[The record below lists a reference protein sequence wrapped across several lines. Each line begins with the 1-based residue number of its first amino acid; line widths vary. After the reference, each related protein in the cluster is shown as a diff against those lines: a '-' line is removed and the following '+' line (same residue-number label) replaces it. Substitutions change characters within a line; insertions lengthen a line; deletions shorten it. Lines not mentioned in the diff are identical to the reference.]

1 MNKFFKLI
9 FVLCAICGFTQAQA
23 QPARPKLVVG
33 LVVDQMRWDYLC
45 RYQDRYCEGGF
56 KRLLNEGFS
65 YENCRIPYIP
75 SVTAI
80 GHTSIYTGSVPSIH
94 GIAGNN
100 FMKDGKKTYCTE
112 DNTVKPVGSNGKAG
126 MESPRNM
133 WCTTIGD
140 ELRIAT
146 NDRSKVIGV
155 AIKDRAAILPAGHHA
170 NGAYWFDPEAGKF
183 ITSSFYMDKLPAWVN
198 NFNKQNFL
206 RGGYFVHQFGYQSA
220 TSSSFKVS
228 MEEPETHS
236 AFGVGGRLVGL
247 MYEHSDDKFMGTGS
261 AYTDAQ
267 SFKKQTNQTGY
278 QGTGFLTRL
287 VYHPLIEKGNLFHV
301 GIGLNYELAAENRSN
316 MEFKAPYPVRV
327 AGINAIGAK
336 ITDAKSDFKFS
347 GELMA
352 AKGHVGIEGKYIFMN
367 VDRKGDAKSYNAWG
381 AYGNLRFLLNNEY
394 EYVKN
399 DAGIATPAPKSWE
412 LVAAY
417 NYTDMNDAKAGF
429 HGGKLSDW
437 ALTMNYYINKYM
449 IWRVSGHIVRA
460 GESDYS
466 GFNKNTFRVIET
478 RLQFKF

>member
-1 MNKFFKLI
+1 MAAAL
-9 FVLCAICGFTQAQA
+9 VMGFAAAANAQEN
-23 QPARPKLVVG
+23 KLVVKPSG
-33 LVVDQMRWDYLC
+33 RILMDAAFLNSSNKTVDEQCVDGVNVPDIRIGMKVSYGKW
-45 RYQDRYCEGGF
+45 EG
-56 KRLLNEGFS
+56 K
-65 YENCRIPYIP
+65 
-75 SVTAI
+75 ADI
-80 GHTSIYTGSVPSIH
+80 GYARGSVSP
-94 GIAGNN
+94 
-100 FMKDGKKTYCTE
+100 KD
-112 DNTVKPVGSNGKAG
+112 
-126 MESPRNM
+126 
-133 WCTTIGD
+133 I
-140 ELRIAT
+140 
-146 NDRSKVIGV
+146 
-155 AIKDRAAILPAGHHA
+155 
-170 NGAYWFDPEAGKF
+170 F
-183 ITSSFYMDKLPAWVN
+183 IQY
-198 NFNKQNFL
+198 NFNKENFL
-206 RGGYFVHQFGYQSA
+206 RGGYFVHQFGYQSS

-261 AYTDAQ
+261 VYTDAQ

-278 QGTGFLTRL
+278 QGTGLLTRL

-336 ITDAKSDFKFS
+336 ITDAKNDFKFS

-352 AKGHVGIEGKYIFMN
+352 AKGHVGIEGQYIFMN

-478 RLQFKF
+478 RIQFKF

>member
-1 MNKFFKLI
+1 MKKYIMAAAL
-9 FVLCAICGFTQAQA
+9 VMGFAAAANAQEN
-23 QPARPKLVVG
+23 KLVVKPSG
-33 LVVDQMRWDYLC
+33 RILMDAAFLNSSNKAVDEQCVDGVNVPDIRIGMKVSYGKW
-45 RYQDRYCEGGF
+45 EG
-56 KRLLNEGFS
+56 K
-65 YENCRIPYIP
+65 
-75 SVTAI
+75 ADI
-80 GHTSIYTGSVPSIH
+80 GYARGSVSP
-94 GIAGNN
+94 
-100 FMKDGKKTYCTE
+100 KD
-112 DNTVKPVGSNGKAG
+112 
-126 MESPRNM
+126 
-133 WCTTIGD
+133 I
-140 ELRIAT
+140 
-146 NDRSKVIGV
+146 
-155 AIKDRAAILPAGHHA
+155 
-170 NGAYWFDPEAGKF
+170 F
-183 ITSSFYMDKLPAWVN
+183 IQY

-247 MYEHSDDKFMGTGS
+247 MYEHSDNKFMGTGS
-261 AYTDAQ
+261 IYTDAQ

-352 AKGHVGIEGKYIFMN
+352 AKGHVGIEGQYIFMN

>member
-1 MNKFFKLI
+1 MAVAL
-9 FVLCAICGFTQAQA
+9 VMGFAAAANAQEN
-23 QPARPKLVVG
+23 KLVVKPSG
-33 LVVDQMRWDYLC
+33 RILMDAAFLNSSNKAVDEQCVDGVNVPDIRIGMKVSYGKW
-45 RYQDRYCEGGF
+45 EG
-56 KRLLNEGFS
+56 K
-65 YENCRIPYIP
+65 
-75 SVTAI
+75 ADI
-80 GHTSIYTGSVPSIH
+80 GYARGSVSP
-94 GIAGNN
+94 
-100 FMKDGKKTYCTE
+100 KD
-112 DNTVKPVGSNGKAG
+112 
-126 MESPRNM
+126 
-133 WCTTIGD
+133 I
-140 ELRIAT
+140 
-146 NDRSKVIGV
+146 
-155 AIKDRAAILPAGHHA
+155 
-170 NGAYWFDPEAGKF
+170 F
-183 ITSSFYMDKLPAWVN
+183 IQY

-247 MYEHSDDKFMGTGS
+247 MYEHSDNKFMGTGS
-261 AYTDAQ
+261 IYTDAQ
-267 SFKKQTNQTGY
+267 SFKKQTNHTGY
-278 QGTGFLTRL
+278 QGSGFLTRL

-336 ITDAKSDFKFS
+336 ITDAKNDFKFS
-347 GELMA
+347 GEVMA
-352 AKGHVGIEGKYIFMN
+352 AKGHVGIEGQYIFMN

>member
-1 MNKFFKLI
+1 MAAAL
-9 FVLCAICGFTQAQA
+9 VMGFAAAANAQEN
-23 QPARPKLVVG
+23 KLVVKPSG
-33 LVVDQMRWDYLC
+33 RILMDAAFLNSSNKAVDEQCVDGVNIPDVRIGMKVSYGKW
-45 RYQDRYCEGGF
+45 EG
-56 KRLLNEGFS
+56 K
-65 YENCRIPYIP
+65 
-75 SVTAI
+75 ADI
-80 GHTSIYTGSVPSIH
+80 GYARGSVSP
-94 GIAGNN
+94 
-100 FMKDGKKTYCTE
+100 KD
-112 DNTVKPVGSNGKAG
+112 
-126 MESPRNM
+126 
-133 WCTTIGD
+133 I
-140 ELRIAT
+140 
-146 NDRSKVIGV
+146 
-155 AIKDRAAILPAGHHA
+155 
-170 NGAYWFDPEAGKF
+170 F
-183 ITSSFYMDKLPAWVN
+183 IQY
-198 NFNKQNFL
+198 NFNKENFL

-247 MYEHSDDKFMGTGS
+247 MYEHSDNKFMGTGS
-261 AYTDAQ
+261 IYTDAQ

-336 ITDAKSDFKFS
+336 ITDAKNDFKFS

-352 AKGHVGIEGKYIFMN
+352 AKGHVGIEGQYIFMN

>member
-1 MNKFFKLI
+1 MAAAL
-9 FVLCAICGFTQAQA
+9 VMGFAAAANAQEN
-23 QPARPKLVVG
+23 KLVVKPSG
-33 LVVDQMRWDYLC
+33 RILMDAAFLNSSNKTVDEQCVDGVNVPDIRIGMKVSYGKW
-45 RYQDRYCEGGF
+45 EG
-56 KRLLNEGFS
+56 K
-65 YENCRIPYIP
+65 
-75 SVTAI
+75 ADI
-80 GHTSIYTGSVPSIH
+80 GYARGSVSP
-94 GIAGNN
+94 
-100 FMKDGKKTYCTE
+100 KD
-112 DNTVKPVGSNGKAG
+112 
-126 MESPRNM
+126 
-133 WCTTIGD
+133 I
-140 ELRIAT
+140 
-146 NDRSKVIGV
+146 
-155 AIKDRAAILPAGHHA
+155 
-170 NGAYWFDPEAGKF
+170 F
-183 ITSSFYMDKLPAWVN
+183 IQY

-261 AYTDAQ
+261 VYTDVQ

-336 ITDAKSDFKFS
+336 ITDAKNDFKFS

-352 AKGHVGIEGKYIFMN
+352 AKGHVGIEGQYIFMN

-394 EYVKN
+394 EYVKD

>member
-1 MNKFFKLI
+1 MKKYIMAAAL
-9 FVLCAICGFTQAQA
+9 VMGFAAAANAQEN
-23 QPARPKLVVG
+23 KLVVKPSG
-33 LVVDQMRWDYLC
+33 RILMDAAFLNSSNKAVDEQCVDGVNVPDIRIGMKVSYGKW
-45 RYQDRYCEGGF
+45 EG
-56 KRLLNEGFS
+56 K
-65 YENCRIPYIP
+65 
-75 SVTAI
+75 ADI
-80 GHTSIYTGSVPSIH
+80 GYARGSVSP
-94 GIAGNN
+94 
-100 FMKDGKKTYCTE
+100 KD
-112 DNTVKPVGSNGKAG
+112 
-126 MESPRNM
+126 
-133 WCTTIGD
+133 I
-140 ELRIAT
+140 
-146 NDRSKVIGV
+146 
-155 AIKDRAAILPAGHHA
+155 
-170 NGAYWFDPEAGKF
+170 F
-183 ITSSFYMDKLPAWVN
+183 IQY

-261 AYTDAQ
+261 VYTDAQ

-278 QGTGFLTRL
+278 QGTGLLTRL
-287 VYHPLIEKGNLFHV
+287 VYHPFIEKGNLFHV

-336 ITDAKSDFKFS
+336 ITDAKNDFKFS
-347 GELMA
+347 GEVMA
-352 AKGHVGIEGKYIFMN
+352 AKGHVGIEGQYIFMN

>member
-1 MNKFFKLI
+1 MAAAL
-9 FVLCAICGFTQAQA
+9 VMGFAAAANAQEN
-23 QPARPKLVVG
+23 KLVVKPSG
-33 LVVDQMRWDYLC
+33 RILMDAAFLNSSNKTVDEQCVDGVNVPDIRIGMKVSYGKW
-45 RYQDRYCEGGF
+45 EG
-56 KRLLNEGFS
+56 K
-65 YENCRIPYIP
+65 
-75 SVTAI
+75 ADI
-80 GHTSIYTGSVPSIH
+80 GYARGSVSP
-94 GIAGNN
+94 
-100 FMKDGKKTYCTE
+100 KD
-112 DNTVKPVGSNGKAG
+112 
-126 MESPRNM
+126 
-133 WCTTIGD
+133 I
-140 ELRIAT
+140 
-146 NDRSKVIGV
+146 
-155 AIKDRAAILPAGHHA
+155 
-170 NGAYWFDPEAGKF
+170 F
-183 ITSSFYMDKLPAWVN
+183 IQY

-261 AYTDAQ
+261 IYTDAQ
-267 SFKKQTNQTGY
+267 SFKKQTNHTGY
-278 QGTGFLTRL
+278 QGSGFLTRL

-352 AKGHVGIEGKYIFMN
+352 AKGHVGIEGQYIFMN

>member
-1 MNKFFKLI
+1 MAAAL
-9 FVLCAICGFTQAQA
+9 VMGFAAAANAQEN
-23 QPARPKLVVG
+23 KLVVKPSG
-33 LVVDQMRWDYLC
+33 RILMDAAFLSSSNKAVDEQCVDGVNVPDIRIGMKVSYGKW
-45 RYQDRYCEGGF
+45 EG
-56 KRLLNEGFS
+56 K
-65 YENCRIPYIP
+65 
-75 SVTAI
+75 ADI
-80 GHTSIYTGSVPSIH
+80 GYARGSVSP
-94 GIAGNN
+94 
-100 FMKDGKKTYCTE
+100 KD
-112 DNTVKPVGSNGKAG
+112 
-126 MESPRNM
+126 
-133 WCTTIGD
+133 I
-140 ELRIAT
+140 
-146 NDRSKVIGV
+146 
-155 AIKDRAAILPAGHHA
+155 
-170 NGAYWFDPEAGKF
+170 F
-183 ITSSFYMDKLPAWVN
+183 IQY

-247 MYEHSDDKFMGTGS
+247 MYEHSDNKFMGTGS
-261 AYTDAQ
+261 IYTDAQ
-267 SFKKQTNQTGY
+267 SFKKQTNHTGY
-278 QGTGFLTRL
+278 QGTGLLTRL
-287 VYHPLIEKGNLFHV
+287 VYHPFIEKGNLFHV

-352 AKGHVGIEGKYIFMN
+352 AKGHVGIEGQYIFMN

>member
-1 MNKFFKLI
+1 MAAAL
-9 FVLCAICGFTQAQA
+9 VMGFAAAANAQEN
-23 QPARPKLVVG
+23 KLVVKPSG
-33 LVVDQMRWDYLC
+33 RILMDAAFLSSSNKAVDEQCVDGVNVPDIRIGMKVSYGKW
-45 RYQDRYCEGGF
+45 EG
-56 KRLLNEGFS
+56 K
-65 YENCRIPYIP
+65 
-75 SVTAI
+75 ADI
-80 GHTSIYTGSVPSIH
+80 GYARGSVSP
-94 GIAGNN
+94 
-100 FMKDGKKTYCTE
+100 KD
-112 DNTVKPVGSNGKAG
+112 
-126 MESPRNM
+126 
-133 WCTTIGD
+133 I
-140 ELRIAT
+140 
-146 NDRSKVIGV
+146 
-155 AIKDRAAILPAGHHA
+155 
-170 NGAYWFDPEAGKF
+170 F
-183 ITSSFYMDKLPAWVN
+183 IQY
-198 NFNKQNFL
+198 NFNKENFL

-247 MYEHSDDKFMGTGS
+247 MYEHSDNKFMGTGS
-261 AYTDAQ
+261 VYTDAQ
-267 SFKKQTNQTGY
+267 SFKKQTNHTGY
-278 QGTGFLTRL
+278 QGSGFLTRL

-336 ITDAKSDFKFS
+336 ITDAKNDFKFS

-352 AKGHVGIEGKYIFMN
+352 AKGHVGIEGQYIFMN

-478 RLQFKF
+478 RIQFKF

>member
-1 MNKFFKLI
+1 MKKYIMAAAL
-9 FVLCAICGFTQAQA
+9 VMGFAAAANAQEN
-23 QPARPKLVVG
+23 KLVVKPSG
-33 LVVDQMRWDYLC
+33 RILMDAAFLNSSNKAVDEQCVDGVNVPDIRIGMKVSYGKW
-45 RYQDRYCEGGF
+45 EG
-56 KRLLNEGFS
+56 K
-65 YENCRIPYIP
+65 
-75 SVTAI
+75 ADI
-80 GHTSIYTGSVPSIH
+80 GYARGSVSP
-94 GIAGNN
+94 
-100 FMKDGKKTYCTE
+100 KD
-112 DNTVKPVGSNGKAG
+112 
-126 MESPRNM
+126 
-133 WCTTIGD
+133 I
-140 ELRIAT
+140 
-146 NDRSKVIGV
+146 
-155 AIKDRAAILPAGHHA
+155 
-170 NGAYWFDPEAGKF
+170 F
-183 ITSSFYMDKLPAWVN
+183 IQY

-247 MYEHSDDKFMGTGS
+247 MYEHSDNKFMGTGS
-261 AYTDAQ
+261 VYTDAQ
-267 SFKKQTNQTGY
+267 SFKKQTNHTGY

-336 ITDAKSDFKFS
+336 ITDAKNDFKFS

-352 AKGHVGIEGKYIFMN
+352 AKGHVGIEGQYIFMN

>member
-1 MNKFFKLI
+1 MAAAL
-9 FVLCAICGFTQAQA
+9 VMGFAAAANAQEN
-23 QPARPKLVVG
+23 KLVVKPSG
-33 LVVDQMRWDYLC
+33 RILMDAAFLNSSNKTVDEQCVDGVNVPDIRIGMKVSYGKW
-45 RYQDRYCEGGF
+45 EG
-56 KRLLNEGFS
+56 K
-65 YENCRIPYIP
+65 
-75 SVTAI
+75 ADI
-80 GHTSIYTGSVPSIH
+80 GYARGSVSP
-94 GIAGNN
+94 
-100 FMKDGKKTYCTE
+100 KD
-112 DNTVKPVGSNGKAG
+112 
-126 MESPRNM
+126 
-133 WCTTIGD
+133 I
-140 ELRIAT
+140 
-146 NDRSKVIGV
+146 
-155 AIKDRAAILPAGHHA
+155 
-170 NGAYWFDPEAGKF
+170 F
-183 ITSSFYMDKLPAWVN
+183 IQY
-198 NFNKQNFL
+198 NFNKENFL

-247 MYEHSDDKFMGTGS
+247 MYEHSDNKFMGTGS
-261 AYTDAQ
+261 VYTDAQ
-267 SFKKQTNQTGY
+267 SFKNQTNHTGY
-278 QGTGFLTRL
+278 QGSGFLTRL

-336 ITDAKSDFKFS
+336 ITDAKNDFKFS
-347 GELMA
+347 GEVMA
-352 AKGHVGIEGKYIFMN
+352 AKGHVGIEGQYIFMN

-478 RLQFKF
+478 RIQFKF

>member
-1 MNKFFKLI
+1 MAAAL
-9 FVLCAICGFTQAQA
+9 VMGFAAAANAQEN
-23 QPARPKLVVG
+23 KLVVKPSG
-33 LVVDQMRWDYLC
+33 RILMDAAFLNSSNKTVDEQCVDGVNVPDIRIGMKVSYGKW
-45 RYQDRYCEGGF
+45 EG
-56 KRLLNEGFS
+56 K
-65 YENCRIPYIP
+65 
-75 SVTAI
+75 ADI
-80 GHTSIYTGSVPSIH
+80 GYARGSVSP
-94 GIAGNN
+94 
-100 FMKDGKKTYCTE
+100 KD
-112 DNTVKPVGSNGKAG
+112 
-126 MESPRNM
+126 
-133 WCTTIGD
+133 I
-140 ELRIAT
+140 
-146 NDRSKVIGV
+146 
-155 AIKDRAAILPAGHHA
+155 
-170 NGAYWFDPEAGKF
+170 F
-183 ITSSFYMDKLPAWVN
+183 IQY

-261 AYTDAQ
+261 IYTDAQ
-267 SFKKQTNQTGY
+267 SFKKQTNHTGY

-352 AKGHVGIEGKYIFMN
+352 AKGHVGIEGQYIFMN

-478 RLQFKF
+478 RIQFKF

>member
-1 MNKFFKLI
+1 MAVAL
-9 FVLCAICGFTQAQA
+9 VMGFAAAANAQEN
-23 QPARPKLVVG
+23 KLVVKPSG
-33 LVVDQMRWDYLC
+33 RILMDAAFLNSSNKTVDEQCVDGVNVPDIRIGMKVSYGKW
-45 RYQDRYCEGGF
+45 EG
-56 KRLLNEGFS
+56 K
-65 YENCRIPYIP
+65 
-75 SVTAI
+75 ADI
-80 GHTSIYTGSVPSIH
+80 GYARGSVSP
-94 GIAGNN
+94 
-100 FMKDGKKTYCTE
+100 KD
-112 DNTVKPVGSNGKAG
+112 
-126 MESPRNM
+126 
-133 WCTTIGD
+133 I
-140 ELRIAT
+140 
-146 NDRSKVIGV
+146 
-155 AIKDRAAILPAGHHA
+155 
-170 NGAYWFDPEAGKF
+170 F
-183 ITSSFYMDKLPAWVN
+183 IQY

-247 MYEHSDDKFMGTGS
+247 MYEHSDNKFMGTGS
-261 AYTDAQ
+261 IYTDAQ
-267 SFKKQTNQTGY
+267 SFKKQTNHTGY
-278 QGTGFLTRL
+278 QGTGLLTRL

-352 AKGHVGIEGKYIFMN
+352 AKGHVGIEGQYIFMN

-478 RLQFKF
+478 RIQFKF

>member
-1 MNKFFKLI
+1 MAA
-9 FVLCAICGFTQAQA
+9 VLVMGFAAAANAQEN
-23 QPARPKLVVG
+23 KLVVKPSG
-33 LVVDQMRWDYLC
+33 RILMDAAFLNSSNKAVDEQCVDGVNVPDIRIGMKVSYGKW
-45 RYQDRYCEGGF
+45 EG
-56 KRLLNEGFS
+56 K
-65 YENCRIPYIP
+65 
-75 SVTAI
+75 ADI
-80 GHTSIYTGSVPSIH
+80 GYARGSVSP
-94 GIAGNN
+94 
-100 FMKDGKKTYCTE
+100 KD
-112 DNTVKPVGSNGKAG
+112 
-126 MESPRNM
+126 
-133 WCTTIGD
+133 I
-140 ELRIAT
+140 
-146 NDRSKVIGV
+146 
-155 AIKDRAAILPAGHHA
+155 
-170 NGAYWFDPEAGKF
+170 F
-183 ITSSFYMDKLPAWVN
+183 IQY

-261 AYTDAQ
+261 VYTDAQ

-336 ITDAKSDFKFS
+336 ITDAKNDFKFS

-352 AKGHVGIEGKYIFMN
+352 AKGHVGIEGQYIFMN

>member
-1 MNKFFKLI
+1 MAAAL
-9 FVLCAICGFTQAQA
+9 VMGFAAAANAQEN
-23 QPARPKLVVG
+23 KLVVKPSG
-33 LVVDQMRWDYLC
+33 RILMDAAFLNSSNKAVDEQCVDGVNVPDIRIGMKVSYGKW
-45 RYQDRYCEGGF
+45 EG
-56 KRLLNEGFS
+56 K
-65 YENCRIPYIP
+65 
-75 SVTAI
+75 ADI
-80 GHTSIYTGSVPSIH
+80 GYARGSVSP
-94 GIAGNN
+94 
-100 FMKDGKKTYCTE
+100 KD
-112 DNTVKPVGSNGKAG
+112 
-126 MESPRNM
+126 
-133 WCTTIGD
+133 I
-140 ELRIAT
+140 
-146 NDRSKVIGV
+146 
-155 AIKDRAAILPAGHHA
+155 
-170 NGAYWFDPEAGKF
+170 F
-183 ITSSFYMDKLPAWVN
+183 IQY

-247 MYEHSDDKFMGTGS
+247 MYEHSDNKFMGTGS
-261 AYTDAQ
+261 VYTDAQ

-336 ITDAKSDFKFS
+336 ITDAKNDFKFS
-347 GELMA
+347 GEVMA
-352 AKGHVGIEGKYIFMN
+352 AKGHVGIEGQYIFMN

-478 RLQFKF
+478 RIQFKF

>member
-1 MNKFFKLI
+1 MKKYIMAAAL
-9 FVLCAICGFTQAQA
+9 VMGFAAAANAQEN
-23 QPARPKLVVG
+23 KLVVKPSG
-33 LVVDQMRWDYLC
+33 RILMDAAFLSSSNKAVDEQCVDGVNVPDIRIGMKVSYGKW
-45 RYQDRYCEGGF
+45 EG
-56 KRLLNEGFS
+56 K
-65 YENCRIPYIP
+65 
-75 SVTAI
+75 ADI
-80 GHTSIYTGSVPSIH
+80 GYARGSVSP
-94 GIAGNN
+94 
-100 FMKDGKKTYCTE
+100 KD
-112 DNTVKPVGSNGKAG
+112 
-126 MESPRNM
+126 
-133 WCTTIGD
+133 I
-140 ELRIAT
+140 
-146 NDRSKVIGV
+146 
-155 AIKDRAAILPAGHHA
+155 
-170 NGAYWFDPEAGKF
+170 F
-183 ITSSFYMDKLPAWVN
+183 IQY

-247 MYEHSDDKFMGTGS
+247 MYEHSDNKFMGTGS
-261 AYTDAQ
+261 IYTDAQ

-278 QGTGFLTRL
+278 QGTGLLTRF
-287 VYHPLIEKGNLFHV
+287 VYHPFIEKGNLFHV

-336 ITDAKSDFKFS
+336 ITDAKNDFKFS

-352 AKGHVGIEGKYIFMN
+352 AKGHVGIEGQYIFMN

-478 RLQFKF
+478 RIQFKF

>member
-1 MNKFFKLI
+1 MAAAL
-9 FVLCAICGFTQAQA
+9 VMGFAAAANAQEN
-23 QPARPKLVVG
+23 KLVVKPSG
-33 LVVDQMRWDYLC
+33 RILMDAAFLNSSNKAVDEQCVDGVNVPDIRIGMKVSYGKW
-45 RYQDRYCEGGF
+45 EG
-56 KRLLNEGFS
+56 K
-65 YENCRIPYIP
+65 
-75 SVTAI
+75 ADI
-80 GHTSIYTGSVPSIH
+80 GYARGSVSP
-94 GIAGNN
+94 
-100 FMKDGKKTYCTE
+100 KD
-112 DNTVKPVGSNGKAG
+112 
-126 MESPRNM
+126 
-133 WCTTIGD
+133 I
-140 ELRIAT
+140 
-146 NDRSKVIGV
+146 
-155 AIKDRAAILPAGHHA
+155 
-170 NGAYWFDPEAGKF
+170 F
-183 ITSSFYMDKLPAWVN
+183 IQY

-261 AYTDAQ
+261 IYTDAQ
-267 SFKKQTNQTGY
+267 SFKKQTNHTGY
-278 QGTGFLTRL
+278 QGSGFLTRL

-336 ITDAKSDFKFS
+336 ITDAKNDFKFS

-352 AKGHVGIEGKYIFMN
+352 AKGHVGIEGQYIFMN

-478 RLQFKF
+478 RIQFKF

>member
-1 MNKFFKLI
+1 MAAAL
-9 FVLCAICGFTQAQA
+9 VMGFAAAANAQEN
-23 QPARPKLVVG
+23 KLVVKPSG
-33 LVVDQMRWDYLC
+33 RILMDAAFLNSSNKAVDEQCVDGVNVPDIRIGMKVSYGKW
-45 RYQDRYCEGGF
+45 EG
-56 KRLLNEGFS
+56 K
-65 YENCRIPYIP
+65 
-75 SVTAI
+75 ADI
-80 GHTSIYTGSVPSIH
+80 GYARGSVSP
-94 GIAGNN
+94 
-100 FMKDGKKTYCTE
+100 KD
-112 DNTVKPVGSNGKAG
+112 
-126 MESPRNM
+126 
-133 WCTTIGD
+133 I
-140 ELRIAT
+140 
-146 NDRSKVIGV
+146 
-155 AIKDRAAILPAGHHA
+155 
-170 NGAYWFDPEAGKF
+170 F
-183 ITSSFYMDKLPAWVN
+183 IQY
-198 NFNKQNFL
+198 NFNKENFL
-206 RGGYFVHQFGYQSA
+206 RGGYFVHQFGYQSS

-261 AYTDAQ
+261 VYTDAQ

-278 QGTGFLTRL
+278 QGTGLLTRL

-336 ITDAKSDFKFS
+336 ITDAKNDFKFS

-352 AKGHVGIEGKYIFMN
+352 AKGHVGIEGQYIFMN

>member
-1 MNKFFKLI
+1 MKKYIMAAAL
-9 FVLCAICGFTQAQA
+9 VMGFAAAANAQEN
-23 QPARPKLVVG
+23 KLVVKPSG
-33 LVVDQMRWDYLC
+33 RILMDAAFLNSSNKAVDEQCVDGVNVPDIRIGMKVSYGKW
-45 RYQDRYCEGGF
+45 EG
-56 KRLLNEGFS
+56 K
-65 YENCRIPYIP
+65 
-75 SVTAI
+75 ADI
-80 GHTSIYTGSVPSIH
+80 GYARGSVSP
-94 GIAGNN
+94 
-100 FMKDGKKTYCTE
+100 KD
-112 DNTVKPVGSNGKAG
+112 
-126 MESPRNM
+126 
-133 WCTTIGD
+133 I
-140 ELRIAT
+140 
-146 NDRSKVIGV
+146 
-155 AIKDRAAILPAGHHA
+155 
-170 NGAYWFDPEAGKF
+170 F
-183 ITSSFYMDKLPAWVN
+183 IQY

-261 AYTDAQ
+261 VYTDAQ
-267 SFKKQTNQTGY
+267 SFKKQTNHTGY
-278 QGTGFLTRL
+278 QGSGFLTRL

-336 ITDAKSDFKFS
+336 ITDAKNDFKFS

-352 AKGHVGIEGKYIFMN
+352 AKGHVGIEGQYIFMN

-437 ALTMNYYINKYM
+437 DLTMNYYINKYM

>member
-1 MNKFFKLI
+1 MAAAL
-9 FVLCAICGFTQAQA
+9 VMGFAAAANAQEN
-23 QPARPKLVVG
+23 KLVVKPSG
-33 LVVDQMRWDYLC
+33 RILMDAAFLNSSNKAVDEQCVDGVNVPDIRIGMKVSYGKW
-45 RYQDRYCEGGF
+45 EG
-56 KRLLNEGFS
+56 K
-65 YENCRIPYIP
+65 
-75 SVTAI
+75 ADI
-80 GHTSIYTGSVPSIH
+80 GYARGSVSP
-94 GIAGNN
+94 
-100 FMKDGKKTYCTE
+100 KD
-112 DNTVKPVGSNGKAG
+112 
-126 MESPRNM
+126 
-133 WCTTIGD
+133 I
-140 ELRIAT
+140 
-146 NDRSKVIGV
+146 
-155 AIKDRAAILPAGHHA
+155 
-170 NGAYWFDPEAGKF
+170 F
-183 ITSSFYMDKLPAWVN
+183 IQY

-261 AYTDAQ
+261 VYTDAQ
-267 SFKKQTNQTGY
+267 SFKKQTNHTGY
-278 QGTGFLTRL
+278 QGSGFLTRL
-287 VYHPLIEKGNLFHV
+287 VYHPLIKKGNLFHV

-336 ITDAKSDFKFS
+336 ITDAKNDFKFS

-352 AKGHVGIEGKYIFMN
+352 AKGHVGIEGQYIFMN

>member
-1 MNKFFKLI
+1 MKKYIMAAALVI
-9 FVLCAICGFTQAQA
+9 GFAAAANAQEN
-23 QPARPKLVVG
+23 KLVVKPSG
-33 LVVDQMRWDYLC
+33 RILMDAAFLNSSNKAVDEQCVDGVNVPDIRIGMKVSYGKW
-45 RYQDRYCEGGF
+45 EG
-56 KRLLNEGFS
+56 K
-65 YENCRIPYIP
+65 
-75 SVTAI
+75 ADI
-80 GHTSIYTGSVPSIH
+80 GYARGSVSP
-94 GIAGNN
+94 
-100 FMKDGKKTYCTE
+100 KD
-112 DNTVKPVGSNGKAG
+112 
-126 MESPRNM
+126 
-133 WCTTIGD
+133 I
-140 ELRIAT
+140 
-146 NDRSKVIGV
+146 
-155 AIKDRAAILPAGHHA
+155 
-170 NGAYWFDPEAGKF
+170 F
-183 ITSSFYMDKLPAWVN
+183 IQY

-261 AYTDAQ
+261 VYTDAQ

-352 AKGHVGIEGKYIFMN
+352 AKGHVGIEGQYIFMN

>member
-1 MNKFFKLI
+1 MAAAL
-9 FVLCAICGFTQAQA
+9 VMGFAAAANAQEN
-23 QPARPKLVVG
+23 KLVVKPSG
-33 LVVDQMRWDYLC
+33 RILMDAAFLNSSNKAVDEQCVDGVNVPDIRIGMKVSYGKW
-45 RYQDRYCEGGF
+45 EG
-56 KRLLNEGFS
+56 K
-65 YENCRIPYIP
+65 
-75 SVTAI
+75 ADI
-80 GHTSIYTGSVPSIH
+80 GYARGSVSP
-94 GIAGNN
+94 
-100 FMKDGKKTYCTE
+100 KD
-112 DNTVKPVGSNGKAG
+112 
-126 MESPRNM
+126 
-133 WCTTIGD
+133 I
-140 ELRIAT
+140 
-146 NDRSKVIGV
+146 
-155 AIKDRAAILPAGHHA
+155 
-170 NGAYWFDPEAGKF
+170 F
-183 ITSSFYMDKLPAWVN
+183 IQY
-198 NFNKQNFL
+198 NFNKENFL
-206 RGGYFVHQFGYQSA
+206 RGGYFVHQFGYQSS

-261 AYTDAQ
+261 VYTDAQ

-278 QGTGFLTRL
+278 QGTGLLTRL

-336 ITDAKSDFKFS
+336 ITDAKNDFKFS
-347 GELMA
+347 GEVMA
-352 AKGHVGIEGKYIFMN
+352 AKGHVGIEGQYIFMN

>member
-1 MNKFFKLI
+1 MAAAL
-9 FVLCAICGFTQAQA
+9 VMGFAAAANAQEN
-23 QPARPKLVVG
+23 KLVVKPSG
-33 LVVDQMRWDYLC
+33 RILMDAAFLNSSNKAVDEQCVDGVNIPDVRIGMKVSYGKW
-45 RYQDRYCEGGF
+45 EG
-56 KRLLNEGFS
+56 K
-65 YENCRIPYIP
+65 
-75 SVTAI
+75 ADI
-80 GHTSIYTGSVPSIH
+80 GYARGSVSP
-94 GIAGNN
+94 
-100 FMKDGKKTYCTE
+100 KD
-112 DNTVKPVGSNGKAG
+112 
-126 MESPRNM
+126 
-133 WCTTIGD
+133 I
-140 ELRIAT
+140 
-146 NDRSKVIGV
+146 
-155 AIKDRAAILPAGHHA
+155 
-170 NGAYWFDPEAGKF
+170 F
-183 ITSSFYMDKLPAWVN
+183 IQY

-247 MYEHSDDKFMGTGS
+247 MYEHSDNKFMGTGS
-261 AYTDAQ
+261 VYTDAQ

-278 QGTGFLTRL
+278 QGTGLLTRL
-287 VYHPLIEKGNLFHV
+287 VYHPFIEKGNLFHV

-347 GELMA
+347 GEVMA
-352 AKGHVGIEGKYIFMN
+352 AKGHVGIEGQYIFMN
-367 VDRKGDAKSYNAWG
+367 VDRKGDAKSYKAWG

>member
-1 MNKFFKLI
+1 MAAAL
-9 FVLCAICGFTQAQA
+9 VMGFAAAANAQEN
-23 QPARPKLVVG
+23 KLVVKPSG
-33 LVVDQMRWDYLC
+33 RILMDATFLNSSNKTVDEQCVDGVNVPDIRIGMKVSYGKW
-45 RYQDRYCEGGF
+45 EG
-56 KRLLNEGFS
+56 K
-65 YENCRIPYIP
+65 
-75 SVTAI
+75 ADI
-80 GHTSIYTGSVPSIH
+80 GYARGSVSP
-94 GIAGNN
+94 
-100 FMKDGKKTYCTE
+100 KD
-112 DNTVKPVGSNGKAG
+112 
-126 MESPRNM
+126 
-133 WCTTIGD
+133 I
-140 ELRIAT
+140 
-146 NDRSKVIGV
+146 
-155 AIKDRAAILPAGHHA
+155 
-170 NGAYWFDPEAGKF
+170 F
-183 ITSSFYMDKLPAWVN
+183 IQY

-247 MYEHSDDKFMGTGS
+247 MYEHSDNKFMGTGS
-261 AYTDAQ
+261 IYTDAQ
-267 SFKKQTNQTGY
+267 SFKKQTNHTGY

-352 AKGHVGIEGKYIFMN
+352 AKGHVGIEGQYIFMN
-367 VDRKGDAKSYNAWG
+367 VDRKGDAKSYKAWG

>member
-1 MNKFFKLI
+1 MAAAL
-9 FVLCAICGFTQAQA
+9 VMGFAAAANAQEN
-23 QPARPKLVVG
+23 KLVVKPSG
-33 LVVDQMRWDYLC
+33 RILMDAAFLSSSNKAVDEQCVDGVNVPDIRIGMKVSYGKW
-45 RYQDRYCEGGF
+45 EG
-56 KRLLNEGFS
+56 K
-65 YENCRIPYIP
+65 
-75 SVTAI
+75 ADI
-80 GHTSIYTGSVPSIH
+80 GYARGSVSP
-94 GIAGNN
+94 
-100 FMKDGKKTYCTE
+100 KD
-112 DNTVKPVGSNGKAG
+112 
-126 MESPRNM
+126 
-133 WCTTIGD
+133 I
-140 ELRIAT
+140 
-146 NDRSKVIGV
+146 
-155 AIKDRAAILPAGHHA
+155 
-170 NGAYWFDPEAGKF
+170 F
-183 ITSSFYMDKLPAWVN
+183 IQY
-198 NFNKQNFL
+198 NFNKENFL

-247 MYEHSDDKFMGTGS
+247 MYEHSDNKFMGTGS
-261 AYTDAQ
+261 VYTDAQ

-336 ITDAKSDFKFS
+336 ITDAKNDFKFS

-352 AKGHVGIEGKYIFMN
+352 AKGHVGIEGQYIFMN

>member
-1 MNKFFKLI
+1 MAAAL
-9 FVLCAICGFTQAQA
+9 VMGFAAAANAQEN
-23 QPARPKLVVG
+23 KLVVKPSG
-33 LVVDQMRWDYLC
+33 RILMDAAFLNSSNKTVDEQCVDGVNVPDIRIGMKVSYGKW
-45 RYQDRYCEGGF
+45 EG
-56 KRLLNEGFS
+56 K
-65 YENCRIPYIP
+65 
-75 SVTAI
+75 ADI
-80 GHTSIYTGSVPSIH
+80 GYARGSVSP
-94 GIAGNN
+94 
-100 FMKDGKKTYCTE
+100 KD
-112 DNTVKPVGSNGKAG
+112 
-126 MESPRNM
+126 
-133 WCTTIGD
+133 I
-140 ELRIAT
+140 
-146 NDRSKVIGV
+146 
-155 AIKDRAAILPAGHHA
+155 
-170 NGAYWFDPEAGKF
+170 F
-183 ITSSFYMDKLPAWVN
+183 IQY
-198 NFNKQNFL
+198 NFNKENFL

-247 MYEHSDDKFMGTGS
+247 MYEHSDNKFMGTGS
-261 AYTDAQ
+261 IYTDAQ
-267 SFKKQTNQTGY
+267 SFKKQTNHTGY
-278 QGTGFLTRL
+278 QGTGLLTRL

-352 AKGHVGIEGKYIFMN
+352 AKGHVGIEGQYIFMN

-478 RLQFKF
+478 RIQFKF

>member
-1 MNKFFKLI
+1 MAAAL
-9 FVLCAICGFTQAQA
+9 VMGFAAAANAQEN
-23 QPARPKLVVG
+23 KLVVKPSG
-33 LVVDQMRWDYLC
+33 RILMDAAFLSSSNKAVDEQCVDGVNVPDIRIGMKVSYGKW
-45 RYQDRYCEGGF
+45 EG
-56 KRLLNEGFS
+56 K
-65 YENCRIPYIP
+65 
-75 SVTAI
+75 ADI
-80 GHTSIYTGSVPSIH
+80 GYARGSVSP
-94 GIAGNN
+94 
-100 FMKDGKKTYCTE
+100 KD
-112 DNTVKPVGSNGKAG
+112 
-126 MESPRNM
+126 
-133 WCTTIGD
+133 I
-140 ELRIAT
+140 
-146 NDRSKVIGV
+146 
-155 AIKDRAAILPAGHHA
+155 
-170 NGAYWFDPEAGKF
+170 F
-183 ITSSFYMDKLPAWVN
+183 IQY

-261 AYTDAQ
+261 IYTDAQ
-267 SFKKQTNQTGY
+267 SFKKQTNHTGY
-278 QGTGFLTRL
+278 QGTGLLTRL
-287 VYHPLIEKGNLFHV
+287 VYHPFIEKGNLFHV

-336 ITDAKSDFKFS
+336 ITDAKNDFKFS

-352 AKGHVGIEGKYIFMN
+352 AKGHVGIEGQYIFMN

-478 RLQFKF
+478 RIQFKF

>member
-1 MNKFFKLI
+1 MKKYIMAAAL
-9 FVLCAICGFTQAQA
+9 VMGFAAAANAQEN
-23 QPARPKLVVG
+23 KLVVKPSG
-33 LVVDQMRWDYLC
+33 RILMDAAFLNSSNKTVDEQCVDGVNIPDIRIGMKVSYGKW
-45 RYQDRYCEGGF
+45 EG
-56 KRLLNEGFS
+56 K
-65 YENCRIPYIP
+65 
-75 SVTAI
+75 ADI
-80 GHTSIYTGSVPSIH
+80 GYARGSVSP
-94 GIAGNN
+94 
-100 FMKDGKKTYCTE
+100 KD
-112 DNTVKPVGSNGKAG
+112 
-126 MESPRNM
+126 
-133 WCTTIGD
+133 I
-140 ELRIAT
+140 
-146 NDRSKVIGV
+146 
-155 AIKDRAAILPAGHHA
+155 
-170 NGAYWFDPEAGKF
+170 F
-183 ITSSFYMDKLPAWVN
+183 IQY

-261 AYTDAQ
+261 VYTDAQ

-278 QGTGFLTRL
+278 QGTGLLTRL
-287 VYHPLIEKGNLFHV
+287 VYHPFIEKGNLFHV

-336 ITDAKSDFKFS
+336 ITDAKNDFKFS
-347 GELMA
+347 GEVMA
-352 AKGHVGIEGKYIFMN
+352 AKGHVGIEGQYIFMN
-367 VDRKGDAKSYNAWG
+367 VDRKGDAKSYKAWG

>member
-1 MNKFFKLI
+1 MAAAL
-9 FVLCAICGFTQAQA
+9 VMGFAAAANAQEN
-23 QPARPKLVVG
+23 KLVVKPSG
-33 LVVDQMRWDYLC
+33 RILMDAAFLNSSNKAVDEQCIDGVNVPDIRIGMKVSYGKW
-45 RYQDRYCEGGF
+45 EG
-56 KRLLNEGFS
+56 K
-65 YENCRIPYIP
+65 
-75 SVTAI
+75 ADI
-80 GHTSIYTGSVPSIH
+80 GYARGSVSP
-94 GIAGNN
+94 
-100 FMKDGKKTYCTE
+100 KD
-112 DNTVKPVGSNGKAG
+112 
-126 MESPRNM
+126 
-133 WCTTIGD
+133 I
-140 ELRIAT
+140 
-146 NDRSKVIGV
+146 
-155 AIKDRAAILPAGHHA
+155 
-170 NGAYWFDPEAGKF
+170 F
-183 ITSSFYMDKLPAWVN
+183 IQY
-198 NFNKQNFL
+198 NFNKENFL

-247 MYEHSDDKFMGTGS
+247 MYEHSDNKFMGTGS
-261 AYTDAQ
+261 VYTDAQ

-278 QGTGFLTRL
+278 QGTGLLTRL

-336 ITDAKSDFKFS
+336 ITDAKNDFKFS

-352 AKGHVGIEGKYIFMN
+352 AKGHVGIEGQYIFMN

-478 RLQFKF
+478 RIQFKF

>member
-1 MNKFFKLI
+1 MVAAL
-9 FVLCAICGFTQAQA
+9 VMGFAAAANAQEN
-23 QPARPKLVVG
+23 KLVVKPSG
-33 LVVDQMRWDYLC
+33 RILMDAAFLNSSNKAVDEQCVDGVNVPDIRIGMKVSYGKW
-45 RYQDRYCEGGF
+45 EG
-56 KRLLNEGFS
+56 K
-65 YENCRIPYIP
+65 
-75 SVTAI
+75 ADI
-80 GHTSIYTGSVPSIH
+80 GYARGSVSP
-94 GIAGNN
+94 
-100 FMKDGKKTYCTE
+100 KD
-112 DNTVKPVGSNGKAG
+112 
-126 MESPRNM
+126 
-133 WCTTIGD
+133 I
-140 ELRIAT
+140 
-146 NDRSKVIGV
+146 
-155 AIKDRAAILPAGHHA
+155 
-170 NGAYWFDPEAGKF
+170 F
-183 ITSSFYMDKLPAWVN
+183 IQY

-261 AYTDAQ
+261 VYTDAQ

-336 ITDAKSDFKFS
+336 ITDAKNDFKFS

-352 AKGHVGIEGKYIFMN
+352 AKGHVGIEGQYIFMN

>member
-1 MNKFFKLI
+1 MKKYIMAAAL
-9 FVLCAICGFTQAQA
+9 VMGFAAAANAQEN
-23 QPARPKLVVG
+23 KLVVKPSG
-33 LVVDQMRWDYLC
+33 RILMDAAFLNSSNKTVDEQCVDGVNVPDIRIGMKVSYGKW
-45 RYQDRYCEGGF
+45 EG
-56 KRLLNEGFS
+56 K
-65 YENCRIPYIP
+65 
-75 SVTAI
+75 ADI
-80 GHTSIYTGSVPSIH
+80 GYARGSVSP
-94 GIAGNN
+94 
-100 FMKDGKKTYCTE
+100 KD
-112 DNTVKPVGSNGKAG
+112 
-126 MESPRNM
+126 
-133 WCTTIGD
+133 I
-140 ELRIAT
+140 
-146 NDRSKVIGV
+146 
-155 AIKDRAAILPAGHHA
+155 
-170 NGAYWFDPEAGKF
+170 F
-183 ITSSFYMDKLPAWVN
+183 IQY

-261 AYTDAQ
+261 VYTDAQ
-267 SFKKQTNQTGY
+267 SFKKQTNHTGY
-278 QGTGFLTRL
+278 QGSGFLTRL

-336 ITDAKSDFKFS
+336 ITDAKNDFKFS
-347 GELMA
+347 GEVMA
-352 AKGHVGIEGKYIFMN
+352 AKGHVGIEGQYIFMN

>member
-1 MNKFFKLI
+1 MKKYIMAAAL
-9 FVLCAICGFTQAQA
+9 VMGFAAAANAQEN
-23 QPARPKLVVG
+23 KLVVKPSG
-33 LVVDQMRWDYLC
+33 RILMDAAFLNSSNKTVDEQCVDGVNVPDVRIGMKVSYGKW
-45 RYQDRYCEGGF
+45 EG
-56 KRLLNEGFS
+56 K
-65 YENCRIPYIP
+65 
-75 SVTAI
+75 ADI
-80 GHTSIYTGSVPSIH
+80 GYARGSVSP
-94 GIAGNN
+94 
-100 FMKDGKKTYCTE
+100 KD
-112 DNTVKPVGSNGKAG
+112 
-126 MESPRNM
+126 
-133 WCTTIGD
+133 I
-140 ELRIAT
+140 
-146 NDRSKVIGV
+146 
-155 AIKDRAAILPAGHHA
+155 
-170 NGAYWFDPEAGKF
+170 F
-183 ITSSFYMDKLPAWVN
+183 IQY

-247 MYEHSDDKFMGTGS
+247 MYEHSDNKFMGTGS
-261 AYTDAQ
+261 VYTDAQ

-278 QGTGFLTRL
+278 QGSGFLTRL

-336 ITDAKSDFKFS
+336 ITDAKNDFKFS
-347 GELMA
+347 GEVMA
-352 AKGHVGIEGKYIFMN
+352 AKGHVGIEGQYIFMN

>member
-1 MNKFFKLI
+1 MAAAL
-9 FVLCAICGFTQAQA
+9 VMGFAAAANAQEN
-23 QPARPKLVVG
+23 KLVVKPSG
-33 LVVDQMRWDYLC
+33 RILMDAAFLNSSNKAVDEQCVDGVNVPDIRIGMKVSYGKW
-45 RYQDRYCEGGF
+45 EG
-56 KRLLNEGFS
+56 K
-65 YENCRIPYIP
+65 
-75 SVTAI
+75 ADI
-80 GHTSIYTGSVPSIH
+80 GYARGSVSP
-94 GIAGNN
+94 
-100 FMKDGKKTYCTE
+100 KD
-112 DNTVKPVGSNGKAG
+112 
-126 MESPRNM
+126 
-133 WCTTIGD
+133 I
-140 ELRIAT
+140 
-146 NDRSKVIGV
+146 
-155 AIKDRAAILPAGHHA
+155 
-170 NGAYWFDPEAGKF
+170 F
-183 ITSSFYMDKLPAWVN
+183 IQY

-206 RGGYFVHQFGYQSA
+206 RGGYFVHQYGYQSA

-247 MYEHSDDKFMGTGS
+247 MYEHSDNKFMGTGS
-261 AYTDAQ
+261 IYTDAQ
-267 SFKKQTNQTGY
+267 SFKKQTNHTGY
-278 QGTGFLTRL
+278 QGSGFLTRL

-336 ITDAKSDFKFS
+336 ITDAKNDFKFS

-352 AKGHVGIEGKYIFMN
+352 AKGHVGIEGQYIFMN

>member
-1 MNKFFKLI
+1 MAAAL
-9 FVLCAICGFTQAQA
+9 VMGFAAAANAQEN
-23 QPARPKLVVG
+23 KLVVKPSG
-33 LVVDQMRWDYLC
+33 RILMDAAFLNSSNKAVDEQCVDGVNVPDIRIGMKVSYGKW
-45 RYQDRYCEGGF
+45 EG
-56 KRLLNEGFS
+56 K
-65 YENCRIPYIP
+65 
-75 SVTAI
+75 ADI
-80 GHTSIYTGSVPSIH
+80 GYARGSVSP
-94 GIAGNN
+94 
-100 FMKDGKKTYCTE
+100 KD
-112 DNTVKPVGSNGKAG
+112 
-126 MESPRNM
+126 
-133 WCTTIGD
+133 I
-140 ELRIAT
+140 
-146 NDRSKVIGV
+146 
-155 AIKDRAAILPAGHHA
+155 
-170 NGAYWFDPEAGKF
+170 F
-183 ITSSFYMDKLPAWVN
+183 IQY

-247 MYEHSDDKFMGTGS
+247 MYEHSDNKFMGTGS
-261 AYTDAQ
+261 VYTDAQ

-278 QGTGFLTRL
+278 QGTGLLTRL

-336 ITDAKSDFKFS
+336 ITDAKNDFKFS

-352 AKGHVGIEGKYIFMN
+352 AKGHVGIEGQYIFMN

>member
-1 MNKFFKLI
+1 MAAAL
-9 FVLCAICGFTQAQA
+9 VMGFAAAANAQEN
-23 QPARPKLVVG
+23 KLVVKPSG
-33 LVVDQMRWDYLC
+33 RILMDAAFLNSSNKTVDEQCVDGVNVPDIRIGMKVSYGKW
-45 RYQDRYCEGGF
+45 EG
-56 KRLLNEGFS
+56 K
-65 YENCRIPYIP
+65 
-75 SVTAI
+75 ADI
-80 GHTSIYTGSVPSIH
+80 GYARGSVSP
-94 GIAGNN
+94 
-100 FMKDGKKTYCTE
+100 KD
-112 DNTVKPVGSNGKAG
+112 
-126 MESPRNM
+126 
-133 WCTTIGD
+133 I
-140 ELRIAT
+140 
-146 NDRSKVIGV
+146 
-155 AIKDRAAILPAGHHA
+155 
-170 NGAYWFDPEAGKF
+170 F
-183 ITSSFYMDKLPAWVN
+183 IQY

-247 MYEHSDDKFMGTGS
+247 MYEHSDNKFMGTGS
-261 AYTDAQ
+261 IYTDAQ
-267 SFKKQTNQTGY
+267 SFKKQTNHTGY

-336 ITDAKSDFKFS
+336 ITDAKNDFKFS

-352 AKGHVGIEGKYIFMN
+352 AKGHVGIEGQYIFMN
-367 VDRKGDAKSYNAWG
+367 VDRKGDAKSYKAWG

>member
-1 MNKFFKLI
+1 MAAAL
-9 FVLCAICGFTQAQA
+9 VMGFAAAANAQEN
-23 QPARPKLVVG
+23 KLVVKPSG
-33 LVVDQMRWDYLC
+33 RILMDAAFLNSSNKAVDEQCVDGVNVPDIRIGMKVSYGKW
-45 RYQDRYCEGGF
+45 EG
-56 KRLLNEGFS
+56 K
-65 YENCRIPYIP
+65 
-75 SVTAI
+75 ADI
-80 GHTSIYTGSVPSIH
+80 GYARGSVSP
-94 GIAGNN
+94 
-100 FMKDGKKTYCTE
+100 KD
-112 DNTVKPVGSNGKAG
+112 
-126 MESPRNM
+126 
-133 WCTTIGD
+133 I
-140 ELRIAT
+140 
-146 NDRSKVIGV
+146 
-155 AIKDRAAILPAGHHA
+155 
-170 NGAYWFDPEAGKF
+170 F
-183 ITSSFYMDKLPAWVN
+183 IQY

-206 RGGYFVHQFGYQSA
+206 RGGYFVHQFGYQIA

-261 AYTDAQ
+261 VYTDAQ

-336 ITDAKSDFKFS
+336 ITDAKNDFKFS

-352 AKGHVGIEGKYIFMN
+352 AKGHVGIEGQYIFMN

>member
-1 MNKFFKLI
+1 MAAAL
-9 FVLCAICGFTQAQA
+9 VMGFAAAANAQEN
-23 QPARPKLVVG
+23 KLVVKPSG
-33 LVVDQMRWDYLC
+33 RILMDAAFLNSSNKAVDEQCVDGVNVPDIRIGMKVSYGKW
-45 RYQDRYCEGGF
+45 EG
-56 KRLLNEGFS
+56 K
-65 YENCRIPYIP
+65 
-75 SVTAI
+75 ADI
-80 GHTSIYTGSVPSIH
+80 GYARGSVSP
-94 GIAGNN
+94 
-100 FMKDGKKTYCTE
+100 KD
-112 DNTVKPVGSNGKAG
+112 
-126 MESPRNM
+126 
-133 WCTTIGD
+133 I
-140 ELRIAT
+140 
-146 NDRSKVIGV
+146 
-155 AIKDRAAILPAGHHA
+155 
-170 NGAYWFDPEAGKF
+170 F
-183 ITSSFYMDKLPAWVN
+183 IQY

-261 AYTDAQ
+261 IYTDAQ

-336 ITDAKSDFKFS
+336 ITDAKNDFKFS

-352 AKGHVGIEGKYIFMN
+352 AKGHVGIEGQYIFMN

-399 DAGIATPAPKSWE
+399 DAGIATPAPNSWE

>member
-1 MNKFFKLI
+1 MAAAL
-9 FVLCAICGFTQAQA
+9 VMGFAAAANAQEN
-23 QPARPKLVVG
+23 KLVVKPSG
-33 LVVDQMRWDYLC
+33 RILMDAAFLSSSNKAVDEQCVDGVNVPDIRIGMKVSYGKW
-45 RYQDRYCEGGF
+45 EG
-56 KRLLNEGFS
+56 K
-65 YENCRIPYIP
+65 
-75 SVTAI
+75 ADI
-80 GHTSIYTGSVPSIH
+80 GYARGSVSP
-94 GIAGNN
+94 
-100 FMKDGKKTYCTE
+100 KD
-112 DNTVKPVGSNGKAG
+112 
-126 MESPRNM
+126 
-133 WCTTIGD
+133 I
-140 ELRIAT
+140 
-146 NDRSKVIGV
+146 
-155 AIKDRAAILPAGHHA
+155 
-170 NGAYWFDPEAGKF
+170 F
-183 ITSSFYMDKLPAWVN
+183 IQY
-198 NFNKQNFL
+198 NFNKENFL

-247 MYEHSDDKFMGTGS
+247 MYEHSDNKFMGTGS
-261 AYTDAQ
+261 VYTDAQ

-347 GELMA
+347 GEVMA
-352 AKGHVGIEGKYIFMN
+352 AKGHVGIEGQYIFMN